1 MKLQKALASLILISQ
16 LNINPAS
23 GSEIIKKAPEAPCR
37 LQISIAHLST
47 NLKERLGIRAVKV
60 DASSICNVPQ
70 SDVSITVE
78 IWKTGKFQD
87 YQVWKKTTFSPGAT
101 QPGNRVNNFSTYKYC
116 KNKVKTSYYGVAY
129 SKAFIAGKW
138 QYARHVLSVAII
150 PLKCGT

>member
-1 MKLQKALASLILISQ
+1 MNLKKAMSILILVTQ
-16 LNINPAS
+16 LNMHSAVAS
-23 GSEIIKKAPEAPCR
+23 ETKMKAPEAPCR

-47 NLKERLGIRAVKV
+47 NIKERLGIRAVKV

-87 YQVWKKTTFSPGAT
+87 YQVWKKSTFSPGTT
-101 QPGNRVNNFSTYKYC
+101 QPGTRVNNFSTYKYC

-138 QYARHVLSVAII
+138 QYARHVLSLEII
-150 PLKCGT
+150 PLNCGT

>member
-1 MKLQKALASLILISQ
+1 MSILILVTQ
-16 LNINPAS
+16 LNMHSAVAS
-23 GSEIIKKAPEAPCR
+23 ETKVKAPKAPCR

-47 NLKERLGIRAVKV
+47 NIKERLGIRAVKV

-78 IWKTGKFQD
+78 IWKTEKFQD
-87 YQVWKKTTFSPGAT
+87 YQVWKKSTFSPGTT
-101 QPGNRVNNFSTYKYC
+101 QPRTLVNNFSTYKYC

-138 QYARHVLSVAII
+138 QYARHVLSLEII
-150 PLKCGT
+150 PLNCGT